1 MSGSLLMEESDRS
14 TARQPLGKV
23 ADMKHLLTGV
33 ALAAL
38 LGFAPLA
45 MAQTATPGASGT
57 TGTMPSTGAPS
68 SGMTRGGAMGT
79 TPGGTTSGS
88 MGSGSMGSGSM
99 GSGSMGATS
108 GSSTDE
114 TMTKSGR
121 KGTGAT
127 TSRSSRGRDAD
138 MTRQLNEQELNR
150 LRGG

>member
-1 MSGSLLMEESDRS
+1 MSGSLLMEGSDCS
-14 TARQPLGKV
+14 TARQLLGKV

-38 LGFAPLA
+38 LGVAPLA
-45 MAQTATPGASGT
+45 MAQTATPGAGGT
-57 TGTMPSTGAPS
+57 SGTMPSTSAPS
-68 SGMTRGGAMGT
+68 SGMTHGGSM
-79 TPGGTTSGS
+79 GTTSG
-88 MGSGSMGSGSM
+88 GATSGSM

-114 TMTKSGR
+114 TMMKNGR
-121 KGTGAT
+121 KGTGST